1 MFSCEDSAERKF
13 WRTPELVES
22 LLPFFDLESTKQ
34 IAAIHP
40 LTLKL
45 LGNAHIFKKLIK
57 RTFHEEDK
65 HRVEELP
72 VEETDSVLA
81 SEMSKAS
88 GLADILSL
96 IGGGGGQM
104 ADLEKDLLHTLC
116 KKFPSTENYS
126 VLLSCS
132 CLQIHPVSLQGFVL
146 LETVEAKLESV
157 EQVVKVVLHGN
168 TLMEESILA
177 ALGSRVLRQPEKVI
191 ALETFMRTEEAL
203 EICCKNKELSEAW
216 ASLLEHTGQLV
227 VPRVLQNIEGEIGE
241 EGWSAIRRAV
251 EHLSEAG
258 VGQIGV
264 RTRRTAMRAARRD
277 DLKAIWKIACFWAV
291 SSEMGDQADIVF
303 KEDKDGDGEP
313 ALTCSCCDRRLGLSQ
328 IIEMTEEEWA
338 KERRENW
345 EDSEEEEESE

>member
-1 MFSCEDSAERKF
+1 MFSCEDSAEKKF

-34 IAAIHP
+34 MAAIHP

-65 HRVEELP
+65 HRLEELP
-72 VEETDSVLA
+72 VDETDSVLV
-81 SEMSKAS
+81 SEMSKAA

-96 IGGGGGQM
+96 IGGGGGQV

-116 KKFPSTENYS
+116 KKFPSTEDCKENS

-146 LETVEAKLESV
+146 IETVEAKLKSV
-157 EQVVKVVLHGN
+157 QQVVKVVLHGN

-177 ALGSRVLRQPEKVI
+177 ALGSRVLRQLEKVI
-191 ALETFMRTEEAL
+191 ALETFMRREEAL

-227 VPRVLQNIEGEIGE
+227 VPRVLQSIEGEIGE

-258 VGQIGV
+258 VGQISV

-277 DLKAIWKIACFWAV
+277 DLKAIWEIACFWAV
-291 SSEMGDQADIVF
+291 SSEMGDQADVVF

-313 ALTCSCCDRRLGLSQ
+313 ALMSQ

-338 KERRENW
+338 EERRENW
-345 EDSEEEEESE
+345 EEDSGEDADEDSESE

>member
-22 LLPFFDLESTKQ
+22 LLPFFDLESSKQ
-34 IAAIHP
+34 MAAIHP

-45 LGNAHIFKKLIK
+45 LGNAHIFKRLIK

-72 VEETDSVLA
+72 VDETESVLA
-81 SEMSKAS
+81 SEMSKAA

-96 IGGGGGQM
+96 IGGGGGQV

-116 KKFPSTENYS
+116 KKFPSTEDCKENS

-146 LETVEAKLESV
+146 LETVEAKLKSV
-157 EQVVKVVLHGN
+157 QQVVKVVLHGN

-177 ALGSRVLRQPEKVI
+177 ALGSRVLRQPEKVM
-191 ALETFMRTEEAL
+191 ALEAFWIEETL

-216 ASLLEHTGQLV
+216 ASLLEHTEQLV
-227 VPRVLQNIEGEIGE
+227 VPRVLQCIEGEIGV

-251 EHLSEAG
+251 EHMSEAG

-277 DLKAIWKIACFWAV
+277 DLKAIWEIAFFWVV
-291 SSEMGDQADIVF
+291 SSEMGDQADVVF

-313 ALTCSCCDRRLGLSQ
+313 ALMSQ

-338 KERRENW
+338 EERRENW
-345 EDSEEEEESE
+345 EEDSGEDADEDSESE